1 MAKTATKTKEP
12 PVAVSFAN
20 KKVRNILDRYGRMKT
35 DKQPWIGMW
44 SLVAQYV
51 MSRQY
56 PFVETSSQSSLAIAS
71 PFLNESVFDKTAA
84 NACRLMASSI
94 IGALWPNGAK
104 TFQIDLPTSKEG
116 TEADVTEVREYYEW
130 ATKVMVEKM
139 DHPQAGLLTGL
150 EEYMVDQSSFGTSGM
165 SAFENEDNWDV
176 PVQYNSVNV
185 KAVAIDEGE
194 NGFVDTV
201 YNETELTIRQAVLK
215 YGLDKLSAKSQET
228 FRRGDSDQKIKVLHC
243 IEPRIDGD
251 PYGFGNKDFPIASV
265 HIEVE
270 NEHVIKESGFMEM
283 PIFVTRFW
291 KTIGEKWGRSPATE
305 NMADILEVN
314 AMREAA
320 EIAVE
325 KSLDPPLTVL
335 DDGGLGGGVVD
346 TSAGAINVR
355 TVSGRLGN
363 QKPIE
368 PIYTVGELNT
378 TYARITE
385 LKEDIKNGFFV
396 DRLLDFNNEQRMT
409 AYETSLR
416 DGLRGQ
422 SLGTVYSRQ
431 MAELL
436 VPLIQRTFHI
446 LYRRGILGV
455 VKGSKLDTDLSAKGI
470 YPRYVP
476 DAIADMVEK
485 GEDAYK
491 ITFISPAARIL
502 QNEEMLGI
510 QKVTE
515 YLLGLAPI
523 IPSVLENFDEDFTIR
538 RVQALSGAP
547 AGILKPVDKVASIRR
562 VNQRIQAQ
570 AMQNENNKQNSETA
584 RNMSQALGTAAQ
596 SGVLPQGSDDYSGLE
611 QQAA

>member
-1 MAKTATKTKEP
+1 MPKIATKTKS
-12 PVAVSFAN
+12 AVPESREQ
-20 KKVRNILDRYGRMKT
+20 KIVERYNRMKS
-35 DKQPWIGMW
+35 DKTPWIGMW
-44 SLVAQYV
+44 TLVAQYV
-51 MSRQY
+51 MSRKY
-56 PFVETSSQSSLAIAS
+56 PFVETASSTTMSTTS
-71 PFLNESVFDKTAA
+71 PFLNEQVFDKTAS

-116 TEADVTEVREYYEW
+116 TAADNTEVREYYEW

-139 DHPQAGLLTGL
+139 DHPKAGLLTSL
-150 EEYMVDQSSFGTSGM
+150 EEYMVDQGSFGTSGV
-165 SAFENEDNWDV
+165 SAFENEDDWEV
-176 PVQYNSVNV
+176 PVQYNSVDV
-185 KAVAIDEGE
+185 KAIAIDEGE

-201 YNETELTIRQAVLK
+201 YNEIELTIRQAVMK
-215 YGLDKLSAKSQET
+215 YGLDKLSKKTQERFT
-228 FRRGDSDQKIKVLHC
+228 NGDGDQKIKILHA
-243 IEPRIDGD
+243 IEPRIDRD
-251 PYGFGNKDFPIASV
+251 PYGFGSQDMPIASI
-265 HIEVE
+265 HVE
-270 NEHVIKESGFMEM
+270 LEAMHTLKESGYMEM

-291 KTIGEKWGRSPATE
+291 KTLGEKWGRSPATE
-305 NMADILEVN
+305 GMADILEVN

-320 EIAVE
+320 ELAVE
-325 KSLDPPLTVL
+325 KSLDPPLMVM
-335 DDGGLGGGVVD
+335 DDGALGGGVID

-355 TVSGRLGN
+355 TISGRLGS

-436 VPLIQRTFHI
+436 TPLIQRTFHI
-446 LYRRGILGV
+446 LFRRGLLGV
-455 VKGSKLDTDLSAKGI
+455 IQGSKEDAALLNEGI
-470 YPRYVP
+470 SPKYVP
-476 DAIADMVEK
+476 DAIARMINA

-515 YLLGLAPI
+515 YILGLAPI
-523 IPSVLENFDEDFTIR
+523 LPSVLDNFDEDFTVR

-547 AGILKPVDKVASIRR
+547 AGMIKPSDKVASIRR
-562 VNQRIQAQ
+562 TNQKLQAQ
-570 AMQNENNKQNSETA
+570 AMQNESNKQNSETA

-596 SGVLPQGSDDYSGLE
+596 SGAIPSNSDYSDLE
-611 QQAA
+611 RQAA